1 MKLLLLVLCL
11 AIVAV
16 SGFQRVAQNA
26 NGVVR
31 SFTIVKEPP
40 AFPNTFEIRAIRAN
54 IKKIEVMQLIY
65 FLVLLGFH
73 VLLFDISIEI
83 VIAEKHY

>member
-54 IKKIEVMQLIY
+54 IKK
-65 FLVLLGFH
+65 
-73 VLLFDISIEI
+73 
-83 VIAEKHY
+83 K